1 MTPTGIR
8 LKIVR
13 ERLGYAEE
21 CVAELRALPSGSL
34 EEFLEDR
41 RNAHSADSLL
51 FRGTG
56 ALFDTARH
64 MLVKGLVPRSISSAT

>member
-21 CVAELRALPSGSL
+21 CIEGLRGLPTASRD
-34 EEFLEDR
+34 EFLEDR
-41 RNAHSADSLL
+41 RTPLAAEALL
-51 FRGTG
+51 RRAIEDAVAAELRQAAQRLTSGQ
-56 ALFDTARH
+56 
-64 MLVKGLVPRSISSAT
+64 